1 MTFDPYRTY
10 DPHRNEPPR
19 DLDESSGGTI
29 LLGAALLLAAIGGFI
44 FLYAGP
50 SDQTSRKYDQYV
62 RAPITQ
68 PSTKGAAP
76 APERSSANMPP
87 APRPR
92 PVE

>member
-1 MTFDPYRTY
+1 MTFDRTH
-10 DPHRNEPPR
+10 DPHRNDPTR

-29 LLGAALLLAAIGGFI
+29 LLGGALLLAAIGGFI
-44 FLYAGP
+44 FVYAGP
-50 SDQTSRKYDQYV
+50 SNQTSKYDQYV

-68 PSTKGAAP
+68 PS
-76 APERSSANMPP
+76 NMPP

>member
-1 MTFDPYRTY
+1 MTFDPFRTY

-50 SDQTSRKYDQYV
+50 SDQTSRKSDQYV
-62 RAPITQ
+62 RITQ
-68 PSTKGAAP
+68 P
-76 APERSSANMPP
+76 ANMPP

>member
-29 LLGAALLLAAIGGFI
+29 LLGAAALLLAAIGGFI

-50 SDQTSRKYDQYV
+50 SDQTSKYDQYV

-68 PSTKGAAP
+68 PSTTGAAP
-76 APERSSANMPP
+76 ANMPP